1 MIILEKLA
9 IYNHLIFN
17 FCLEILEVLHIV
29 YNQWGRLL
37 LGLDLNFT
45 ILRFTF
51 AINSHSINSMSILY
65 MIKGLLSLQ
74 VCFL

>member
-1 MIILEKLA
+1 MIILEKST

-17 FCLEILEVLHIV
+17 FCLEILKVLHIK
-29 YNQWGRLL
+29 YNQSGRSL
-37 LGLDLNFT
+37 LGLDLKFT

-51 AINSHSINSMSILY
+51 AINSHSISSMSTLY
-65 MIKGLLSLQ
+65 MIKVLLSLQ